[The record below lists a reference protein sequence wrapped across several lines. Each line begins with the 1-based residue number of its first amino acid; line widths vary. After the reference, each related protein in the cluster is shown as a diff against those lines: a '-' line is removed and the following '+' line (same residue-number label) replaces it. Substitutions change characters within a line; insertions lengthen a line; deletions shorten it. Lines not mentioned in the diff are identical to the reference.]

1 MVPLH
6 ETDVVGVAAA
16 GGKSCDRDDHQ
27 TVCTEDQTVCFEVAD
42 DGDDLV
48 STAPSENEVVME
60 EQQPHPALESPLLY
74 HTLKRFFP
82 AALEKSWIFYTKR
95 WSLSYPLR
103 HKVPGSPALLRLGIQ
118 LTWGELL
125 LLVPFF
131 TALVAGIIYTMLVP
145 SVSATGKIAR
155 YALIAAMVLGQRNSL
170 VTLLIGM
177 PVDRAI
183 FYHKLAGKL
192 AGFTGLLHTAAFFV
206 DPRFRAV
213 HQNDFLGGAFT
224 GQTNTSGTA
233 MMLLLAAISLSALP
247 TVRRRLFEIFY
258 YLHLVFIV
266 GLVIGAFFHS
276 GMLVPNLA
284 MLTWGVDLVARKA
297 LTRTHNT
304 QVGYLSVI
312 SETVVQLSFP
322 KTTDFAYNP
331 GQYVYL
337 AVPEISWLQWHPFSI
352 SSAPHQGT
360 VTLHIR
366 KVGDWTGAL
375 FDIATKKSVVP
386 ILLEGPYGNLSVD
399 IIGDRKYKSIML
411 ISGGIGSK

>member
-1 MVPLH
+1 MVDQIIPLR
-6 ETDVVGVAAA
+6 ETDGEGVAAA
-16 GGKSCDRDDHQ
+16 GEKSDGDDQ
-27 TVCTEDQTVCFEVAD
+27 TVCTEVAD
-42 DGDDLV
+42 DDDQ
-48 STAPSENEVVME
+48 SISSSENEVVVE
-60 EQQPHPALESPLLY
+60 EQQPHPALEYPLLY

-82 AALEKSWIFYTKR
+82 AALQKSLFLYTKR

-103 HKVPGSPALLRLGIQ
+103 HRIPLGRFFRRLGIQ

-125 LLVPFF
+125 FLVPFF
-131 TALVAGIIYTMLVP
+131 AAIVAGITYTMLFP

-155 YALIAAMVLGQRNSL
+155 YALIAAMVLAQRNSL

-177 PVDRAI
+177 PVDRAL

-206 DPRFRAV
+206 DPRFRAM
-213 HQNDFLGGAFT
+213 HLDDFLGGAFT
-224 GQTNTSGTA
+224 GRTNASGSF
-233 MMLLLAAISLSALP
+233 MMMLLAAISLSALP
-247 TVRRRLFEIFY
+247 KVRQRLFEVFY
-258 YLHLVFIV
+258 YLHLVFLV

-276 GMLVPNLA
+276 GMLVPTLTC
-284 MLTWGVDLVARKA
+284 LTWGGDLVIRKA
-297 LTRTHNT
+297 LARMHNPK
-304 QVGYLSVI
+304 VGYLKVI
-312 SETVVQLSFP
+312 SETVVQVSFP
-322 KTTDFAYNP
+322 KTVAFAYNP

-360 VTLHIR
+360 VNLHIR

-375 FDIATKKSVVP
+375 FDLASKKSEVP